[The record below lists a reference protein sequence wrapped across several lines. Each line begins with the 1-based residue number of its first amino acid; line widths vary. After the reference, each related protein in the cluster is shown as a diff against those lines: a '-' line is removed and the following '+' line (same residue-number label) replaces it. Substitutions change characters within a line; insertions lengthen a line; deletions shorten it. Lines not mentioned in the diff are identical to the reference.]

1 MNYSRLLLILLARRN
16 IILITLAVTVLTTIV
31 VSLLLPKSYKST
43 ATLVLTYKGAD
54 PVTGMM
60 LAPQQISNYMATQ
73 LDIIR
78 STKTAL
84 IVIDKLKLDQSEIV
98 KKSYQESKTGLDL
111 RDWLAGGLLKD
122 LNIETS
128 RDSSVI
134 QINYVSTDA
143 EFAAMVANAFANAYQ
158 EISIRLT
165 VEPSQNAATYFTS
178 QLNIFRDRLDASQKK
193 LSAYQHDKGIIDTD
207 FRLDV
212 ETRRLI
218 ELSSQ
223 LVIAQAELLGTA
235 EQDGGKRGGDA
246 QSLRNAMINNLKIN
260 LSQAESK
267 FSEISQKLGRNH
279 PSYAGAKAEVD
290 MLRSE
295 LNRHIKA
302 TAQDAMKKEAE
313 IRTALEEQK
322 AKVLTLNR
330 ARDELQLLTREVE
343 GAHQAYNTAM
353 QRLNQTTLE
362 GQSNLSS
369 VSILDTGKIPD
380 KPDSPKLLLN
390 IVLSLFLG
398 TMLGIGSGLVV
409 EMIDQRVRSPED
421 LTNVLNAPV
430 LGVIKWST
438 PSQKKLLQSWPRLIQ
453 RINLLGQK

>member
-16 IILITLAVTVLTTIV
+16 IILIALTLTVLTTVV

-84 IVIDKLKLDQSEIV
+84 MVIDKLKLDQSEIV
-98 KKSYQESKTGLDL
+98 KTSYLESKTGLSL
-111 RDWLAGGLLKD
+111 QDWLAGGLLKD

-178 QLNIFRDRLDASQKK
+178 QLNIFRDRLDAAQKK

-212 ETRRLI
+212 ETRRLN

-235 EQDGGKRGGDA
+235 EQDGSKRGSDA
-246 QSLRNAMINNLKIN
+246 QSLRNAMISNLKIN

-302 TAQDAMKKEAE
+302 TAQDALKKEAE
-313 IRTALEEQK
+313 IRAALEEQK

-330 ARDELQLLTREVE
+330 SRDELQLLTREVE
-343 GAHQAYNTAM
+343 GAQQAYNAAM

-369 VSILDTGKIPD
+369 VSILDTAKIPD

-390 IVLSLFLG
+390 VVLSLFLG
-398 TMLGIGSGLVV
+398 TMLGIGSGLVA

-421 LTNVLNAPV
+421 LTNILQAPV
-430 LGVIKWST
+430 LGVVKWGAS
-438 PSQKKLLQSWPRLIQ
+438 PQKGLPLFLPRLIQ
-453 RINLLGQK
+453 KINLLGQK